1 MNLNEMEHVF
11 GSFEQYV
18 TITIERKQIAIKSFF
33 GWCDLKEKSNKQK
46 EETIYNITFRIDT
59 ILICALTS
67 GAQSSKK
74 ITDIFRQLNQR

>member
-1 MNLNEMEHVF
+1 MNLNEKEHVF

-18 TITIERKQIAIKSFF
+18 TITIERTNRYQIFF

-46 EETIYNITFRIDT
+46 EETIYNITSRIDT

-74 ITDIFRQLNQR
+74 ITDIFRQLR